1 MFVTYGFDSSLKGI
15 PSIFINILHDGFP
28 GVKAHHLENF
38 PLILRIVSV
47 HPAADLHILPDQILV
62 YICSSIE
69 NRQHQPHTK
78 QQLYVWPEWKPDIL
92 YIYIYIYLTI
102 GTCNFHRVCSIFSI
116 RRRKL
121 AYQISILQQDNSN
134 RVMNEYIIQYVSHC
148 WSSSVEGLS
157 IARKDAYLFIHIKT
171 FMLLYISYI

>member
-92 YIYIYIYLTI
+92 YIYIYISHNWNMQFSQSLFNI
-102 GTCNFHRVCSIFSI
+102 FHKKKKAS
-116 RRRKL
+116 L
-121 AYQISILQQDNSN
+121 PD
-134 RVMNEYIIQYVSHC
+134 
-148 WSSSVEGLS
+148 
-157 IARKDAYLFIHIKT
+157 
-171 FMLLYISYI
+171 